1 MVVAIVQALRFR
13 FAVSIQ
19 SAVVLIKDNSVEV
32 LNIDLEISLKLPPF
46 W

>member
-32 LNIDLEISLKLPPF
+32 LNIDLEISLKLLPF

>member
-19 SAVVLIKDNSVEV
+19 SAVILIKDNSVEV
-32 LNIDLEISLKLPPF
+32 LNIDLEISLKLLPF

>member
-32 LNIDLEISLKLPPF
+32 LNIDLEIPLKLLPF

>member
-19 SAVVLIKDNSVEV
+19 SAVVLIKDYSIEV
-32 LNIDLEISLKLPPF
+32 LNIDLEISLKLLPF

>member
-1 MVVAIVQALRFR
+1 MVVTTVYALRLR

-32 LNIDLEISLKLPPF
+32 LNIDLEISLKLLPL